1 MSDTT
6 QTSASPNPTSQ
17 TASQALPYK
26 PAPILTI
33 PDKRYTVVEFP
44 GYVKNT
50 EKAIAMI
57 GGIQSLEN
65 VRNSMVDSPVVD
77 D

>member
-1 MSDTT
+1 MS
-6 QTSASPNPTSQ
+6 TSQ
-17 TASQALPYK
+17 TNASSNQTSQTTSQALPYK
-26 PAPILTI
+26 PAPIYTI

-50 EKAIAMI
+50 EKAIAMF

-65 VRNSMVDSPVVD
+65 V
-77 D
+77 